1 MFFSRFFSFPISYP
15 KAINVMS
22 DLLSVSNIFTCASL
36 TMKRYLIKKQTKP
49 FARPGL
55 QRRVGAIK
63 KTNNMKTW

>member
-22 DLLSVSNIFTCASL
+22 DLLSVSNIFTCDFL